1 MLNLLFFAALRDQL
15 NTASLSWPAGAAD
28 IAGLLQELQQQ
39 GEPWASALARP
50 DLLCARN
57 QALCGLTEAI
67 ADGDEIA
74 FFPPVTGG

>member
-1 MLNLLFFAALRDQL
+1 MLNVLFFAALRDQL
-15 NTASLSWPAGAAD
+15 NTTELSWPAHAATV
-28 IAGLLQELQQQ
+28 AELLQQLQQQ

-57 QALCGLTEAI
+57 QAFCSPHDAI
-67 ADGDEIA
+67 SSGDEIA

>member
-1 MLNLLFFAALRDQL
+1 MLKVLFFAALRDQL
-15 NTASLSWPAGAAD
+15 NTAELNWPASAATV
-28 IAGLLQELQQQ
+28 AELQQQLQQQ

-57 QALCGLTEAI
+57 QVFCTADDAI
-67 ADGDEIA
+67 SSDDEIA